1 VELSGVPD
9 EQAAL
14 AIASAATVVRKKR
27 LDVMR
32 SSSLGILTVGVG
44 HGSDS
49 R

>member
-14 AIASAATVVRKKR
+14 TMVSAATVVRKKR

-32 SSSLGILTVGVG
+32 SSSFGFSTVGVG
-44 HGSDS
+44 HGTDS
-49 R
+49 P